1 MPKSENQKLKL
12 LYIKRYLEE
21 YTDDNHP
28 VTVKDIIA
36 HLASLGVSAERKS
49 IYDDLNLLMES
60 DMLDIVKNRDGNIT
74 TYHVAGREFELP
86 ELKMLADT
94 VAASGYLTDK
104 KVDMLLSKLSG
115 LCSKYEAKELKRS
128 LYVPSRSRSQNEN
141 IFIILDEIAK
151 AITQGKQL
159 SFLYNKYDME
169 GRLQHIHDG
178 KRYMVTPLLNILDDN
193 YYLVAWDED
202 AGKIKHF
209 RLDRMTS
216 CRVEE
221 TDATAIPETKLDLEQ
236 YSNRHFNMF
245 DGEEY
250 DVTMVFDNRLVNTV
264 FDRFGRDHTPLPYGE
279 GRFKWTQR
287 VAVCGQFYGW
297 VASFE
302 GGAKIVAPTEVVE
315 EYRNFLNAN
324 LNANK

>member
-21 YTDDNHP
+21 CTDDNHP

-36 HLASLGVSAERKS
+36 HLATLGVSAERKS
-49 IYDDLNLLMES
+49 IYDDLNLLMDSE
-60 DMLDIVKNRDGNIT
+60 MLDIVKNRDGNIT
-74 TYHVAGREFELP
+74 TYHVASREFELP

-94 VAASGYLTDK
+94 VEASGYLTDK
-104 KVDMLLSKLSG
+104 KVDKLLSKLSG

-128 LYVPSRSRSQNEN
+128 LYVPSRSRSQNET
-141 IFIILDEIAK
+141 IFITLDEIAK
-151 AITQGKQL
+151 AITEGKQL
-159 SFLYNKYDME
+159 SFLYTKYDME
-169 GRLQHIHDG
+169 GRLQHTHDG
-178 KRYMVTPLLNILDDN
+178 KRYTVTPLLNILDDN

-209 RLDRMTS
+209 RLDRMTA

-221 TDATAIPETKLDLEQ
+221 TDATAVSDAELNLEQ

-250 DVTMVFDNRLVNTV
+250 DVTMVFDNRLINAV
-264 FDRFGRDHTPLPYGE
+264 FDRFGREHTPIPYGE
-279 GRFKWTQR
+279 GRFKWTER

-297 VASFE
+297 VASF
-302 GGAKIVAPTEVVE
+302 GGKARILGPERVLE
-315 EYRNFLNAN
+315 EYRDFLNAN
-324 LNANK
+324 LDANK

>member
-12 LYIKRYLEE
+12 LYIKKYLEE
-21 YTDDNHP
+21 NTDDNHP
-28 VTVKDIIA
+28 VTVKDIID
-36 HLASLGVSAERKS
+36 HLASLGISAERKS
-49 IYDDLNLLMES
+49 VYDDLGLLMGS
-60 DMLDIVKNRDGNIT
+60 GMLDIVKNREGNTT
-74 TYHVAGREFELP
+74 TYHVAGRDFELP
-86 ELKMLADT
+86 ELKVLADT

-104 KVDMLLSKLSG
+104 KVNKLLSKLSG

-141 IFIILDEIAK
+141 IFIILDETAK
-151 AITQGKQL
+151 AINQGKQL
-159 SFLYNKYDME
+159 SFLYNKYDMQ
-169 GRLQHIHDG
+169 GRLQHTHGG
-178 KRYMVTPLLNILDDN
+178 KRYIVTPLIDILDDN

-202 AGKIKHF
+202 ACKIKHF

-216 CRVEE
+216 CRVEAA
-221 TDATAIPETKLDLEQ
+221 DATEIPEKELDLEQ

-250 DVTMVFDNRLVNTV
+250 DVTMVFRNELVNAV

-279 GRFKWTQR
+279 GQFKWTQR

-302 GGAKIVAPTEVVE
+302 GAAQIVGPAEVVE
-315 EYRNFLNAN
+315 EYRRFLREN
-324 LNANK
+324 LFSEE